1 MELPSEPEL
10 RLNVYPAGP
19 NTPTAAGLRLFASRA
34 ATRSAEVASDR

>member
-19 NTPTAAGLRLFASRA
+19 NTPIAAGLRLLASRA
-34 ATRSAEVASDR
+34 ATRSAEVAFDR